1 MDLISAAAEQ
11 NRDEALARAMHDT
24 KSMQACRT
32 KVNLPSAEKCEVDIN
47 RARSDMS
54 LSDVM
59 TDSVRAAA
67 PAQIFH
73 PPRPAPRPYQRH
85 RPRGDAPSPACALR
99 PDSQVGLADFF
110 YEYINTLPGGR

>member
-59 TDSVRAAA
+59 TDSVRA
-67 PAQIFH
+67 
-73 PPRPAPRPYQRH
+73 
-85 RPRGDAPSPACALR
+85 RPRRGRGGKVPLR
-99 PDSQVGLADFF
+99 RPV
-110 YEYINTLPGGR
+110 GGRGRRRRGEGWRERRRRLLRDPVELSRAPWAW

>member
-32 KVNLPSAEKCEVDIN
+32 KVNLPSAEKCEVDVN

-59 TDSVRAAA
+59 TDSVRAATH
-67 PAQIFH
+67 AQYFACRARSAQLSI
-73 PPRPAPRPYQRH
+73 
-85 RPRGDAPSPACALR
+85 APSASPSCALHR
-99 PDSQVGLADFF
+99 LLPQVVV
-110 YEYINTLPGGR
+110 E

>member
-47 RARSDMS
+47 RAR
-54 LSDVM
+54 
-59 TDSVRAAA
+59 
-67 PAQIFH
+67 
-73 PPRPAPRPYQRH
+73 
-85 RPRGDAPSPACALR
+85 
-99 PDSQVGLADFF
+99 
-110 YEYINTLPGGR
+110 

>member
-32 KVNLPSAEKCEVDIN
+32 KVNLPSAEKCEVDVN

-54 LSDVM
+54 LGDVM

-67 PAQIFH
+67 PAQISAAASRCVH
-73 PPRPAPRPYQRH
+73 ILLPLATLT
-85 RPRGDAPSPACALR
+85 ACGSASR
-99 PDSQVGLADFF
+99 S
-110 YEYINTLPGGR
+110 